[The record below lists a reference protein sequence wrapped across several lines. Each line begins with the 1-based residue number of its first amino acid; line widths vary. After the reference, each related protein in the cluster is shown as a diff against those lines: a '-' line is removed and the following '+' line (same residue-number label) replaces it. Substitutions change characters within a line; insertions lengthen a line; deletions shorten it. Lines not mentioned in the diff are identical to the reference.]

1 MKIIHTPLTSH
12 RIGKIKYHNALT
24 QVHCFVLVFFLD
36 HSRINGGCD
45 EEGNLSKVGTLMDL
59 WLAPFQAKTCN
70 SQIPSISYPLLKRK
84 KKHPNHLFSP
94 YILMDCLPVAPTWL
108 VFWNPLLSL
117 PKLYKVWRLFAE
129 HRDGSYFHAPLFQSL
144 YDNPWNGILR
154 WWLKRIIF
162 LGFFKCR
169 PCHV

>member
-84 KKHPNHLFSP
+84 EKKNTQIIFSVHI
-94 YILMDCLPVAPTWL
+94 YSWIVSQWRLHGLCFETHFCHYQNFTKFEDCLQNTEMGATSMHL
-108 VFWNPLLSL
+108 CFNHCMIIHEMVFW
-117 PKLYKVWRLFAE
+117 
-129 HRDGSYFHAPLFQSL
+129 D
-144 YDNPWNGILR
+144 DD
-154 WWLKRIIF
+154 LK
-162 LGFFKCR
+162 G
-169 PCHV
+169 